1 MSTGKHG
8 YVIEDE
14 DDDVGLDEMSGLH
27 PTGSFQAVLVQLPFF
42 RAESKDRDG
51 MVITDDYRV
60 FSFQTEDDEGVRR
73 IIDSNKMTQ
82 KPFSDKSTMGKV
94 LKAMFGVS
102 KPESL
107 QAAIPSLSVLLGMNF
122 MLGIEHATMQGGGSP
137 FASIASF
144 APIPVIKGKPAVE
157 PIQGD
162 ESYVNYF
169 ERKKGFKRIPSGK
182 PGKEMWF
189 KPLFEEKT
197 EEELKAE
204 REEEARNKAAA
215 SKALK
220 AAPKSVSKPTFADDN
235 FDDSTEDQPEEE
247 EEVEEAPPAKPTRP
261 QSRPSSSL
269 ARGAKKF

>member
-1 MSTGKHG
+1 MANNKRG

-14 DDDVGLDEMSGLH
+14 DDDIGLDEMSGLH

-42 RAESKDRDG
+42 RAEVKDRDG
-51 MVITDDYRV
+51 LLITDDYRV
-60 FSFQTEDDEGVRR
+60 FCFQTEDDEGVRR

-82 KPFSDKSTMGKV
+82 KPFSDKSSMGKV

-157 PIQGD
+157 PIEGD

-204 REEEARNKAAA
+204 READARDKAAA
-215 SKALK
+215 TKALK
-220 AAPKSVSKPTFADDN
+220 ATPKAPVSKPKYEDDG
-235 FDDSTEDQPEEE
+235 FDDSTEEEPEEE
-247 EEVEEAPPAKPTRP
+247 AEETAPAKPTRP
-261 QSRPSSSL
+261 QSRPGSSF
-269 ARGAKKF
+269 ARGTKKPF